1 MMSLFGLRGM
11 MPFYLYILATFV
23 VSKFL
28 MPDYEALHTKEQE
41 LESDYRFCQ
50 TRLRNHAESVAF
62 FGGDNMEHG
71 IASKYFT
78 TLVDHMYVVRRKTA
92 EFKFMCESLNPST
105 ALLLLVCLAHSDN
118 LNHRCRCGAVHCLNK
133 DFKQYSNNMSTP
145 ELVTIFMQMIYA
157 RTHPVAAAGEGG
169 KPHQH
174 RSSIGSRVC
183 RSSRHVICG

>member
-118 LNHRCRCGAVHCLNK
+118 RIIVAVVA
-133 DFKQYSNNMSTP
+133 QST
-145 ELVTIFMQMIYA
+145 A
-157 RTHPVAAAGEGG
+157 
-169 KPHQH
+169 
-174 RSSIGSRVC
+174 
-183 RSSRHVICG
+183 

>member
-1 MMSLFGLRGM
+1 MSLFGLRGM

-105 ALLLLVCLAHSDN
+105 TLLVLVCLAHSDKRN
-118 LNHRCRCGAVHCLNK
+118 DRCRCGAVHCLNK

-174 RSSIGSRVC
+174 ALLSAHESVAAQGM
-183 RSSRHVICG
+183 